1 MNMPKQYTEERKK
14 IERSQGAAIKNEDF
28 VDKTIRKSLTQCFTQ
43 VHAMIEQQAEFDA
56 SLSGSTVVGIY
67 QRGNTIYFANAGDSR
82 AIVIG
87 ESIAGHQDDSMVDQ
101 GSDGSQNSPIVIL
114 DQTRD
119 QKPDC
124 ADEVDRIL
132 NQYNGQVNNT
142 YDQTLVI

>member
-1 MNMPKQYTEERKK
+1 
-14 IERSQGAAIKNEDF
+14 
-28 VDKTIRKSLTQCFTQ
+28 
-43 VHAMIEQQAEFDA
+43 
-56 SLSGSTVVGIY
+56 
-67 QRGNTIYFANAGDSR
+67 
-82 AIVIG
+82 
-87 ESIAGHQDDSMVDQ
+87 MVDQ